1 MLQRRKMRPDDFV
14 HTSPLDIFYTRLF
27 VFCYTY
33 CTHLIAFQAFLLA
46 ENCKFTAKIASKF
59 ASQEFGNS
67 LAPIEFAKNL

>member
-27 VFCYTY
+27 VF
-33 CTHLIAFQAFLLA
+33 QAFLLA
-46 ENCKFTAKIASKF
+46 ENCKFTAKIGKLASKF